1 MLSPNGRILQLDN
14 SDATAVGAQ
23 RTDANGKPVR
33 SYVKSI
39 MRAGAVVKNVAGQ
52 AVTISGEFLDSIAA
66 SFSRMKAAGI
76 KVPIQLGHNDSS
88 ENTRGYVTEVWRD
101 GDELKRR
108 IEDARAAARASEE
121 ERRQTL
127 ARLNRNK
134 EIVAKIR
141 GDLATSAGTLR
152 GVGR

>member
-1 MLSPNGRILQLDN
+1 MRNVDTLV
-14 SDATAVGAQ
+14 TTV
-23 RTDANGKPVR
+23 RTEIVLR
-33 SYVKSI
+33 Y
-39 MRAGAVVKNVAGQ
+39 RAR
-52 AVTISGEFLDSIAA
+52 L
-66 SFSRMKAAGI
+66 R
-76 KVPIQLGHNDSS
+76 
-88 ENTRGYVTEVWRD
+88 RD

-127 ARLNRNK
+127 VRLNRNK